1 MDADTK
7 SLLFNVI
14 GGIIVSVLSAIYV
27 GIRYRFRSYHLQR
40 LLGFQ
45 FKTDTEIRLAY
56 GQLVLPPLTDQSGQ
70 PISHPY
76 IKPPR
81 RGGTPSLES
90 FSIEHPISECEVRAS
105 TYIAGLLGRSGNLHP
120 LLVSDV
126 EASSLLDNNFISF
139 GGPGSN
145 YKTADALA
153 SEANI
158 FIRMSPNSFSLLSGI
173 NFPFTCSNEADH
185 GFILR
190 ITPPEFPVRSWIVC
204 AGLGEWGTSGS
215 SWFLANRWQ
224 ELIAR
229 IHPVAYWS
237 GVMDLPDFMAMIRVR
252 PGQDQSA
259 HMVALY
265 RHDKGQIK
273 TVQQAQ

>member
-14 GGIIVSVLSAIYV
+14 GGIIVSVLTAIYIA
-27 GIRYRFRSYHLQR
+27 IRYRFKSYHLQR
-40 LLGFQ
+40 LLGFH
-45 FKTDTEIRLAY
+45 FKKDTEIRLAY
-56 GQLVLPPLTDQSGQ
+56 GQLSLIPLTDASGRR
-70 PISHPY
+70 ITHPY

-81 RGGTPSLES
+81 RGNTPLTQSY
-90 FSIEHPISECEVRAS
+90 SIEHPVSECEVRAS
-105 TYIAGLLGRSGNLHP
+105 TYIAALLGLPGKLHP
-120 LLVSDV
+120 LLVSDAD
-126 EASSLLDNNFISF
+126 ASSLLDSNFISF

-158 FIRMSPNSFSLLSGI
+158 FIRLSLGGVSLFTGTD
-173 NFPFTCSNEADH
+173 FPYTCSNEADH

-190 ITPPEFPVRSWIVC
+190 ITPPEFPTRSWIVC

-215 SWFLANRWQ
+215 AWFLANKWQ
-224 ELIAR
+224 ELIER
-229 IHPVAYWS
+229 IYPVAYWS
-237 GVMDLPDFMAMIRVR
+237 GIMQIPDFMAIIRVR

-259 HMVALY
+259 RIVALY
-265 RHDKGQIK
+265 RKDKGQIK
-273 TVQQAQ
+273 TVTQT